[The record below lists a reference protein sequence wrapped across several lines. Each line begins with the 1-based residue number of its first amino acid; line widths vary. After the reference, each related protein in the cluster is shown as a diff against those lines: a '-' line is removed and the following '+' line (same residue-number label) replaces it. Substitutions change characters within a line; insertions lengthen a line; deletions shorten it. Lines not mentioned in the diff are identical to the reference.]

1 AKATLYDSGTKVPL
15 AISWGNKVPNGQIND
30 NFINLIDLS
39 PTFLEAAGIEPL
51 PKMSGVSL
59 LPILKGEKLDEP
71 KEKVFLERERHSIT
85 RKNKTGYPSRAI
97 RTDNFLYIRNLKS
110 NRWPAG
116 NPKRVLNEESYG
128 GADVD
133 ASPSKELI

>member
-1 AKATLYDSGTKVPL
+1 DRDVGGYGTFRKVRDVGKYDCRNDSDHGWPFPRAKATLYDSGTKVPL

-30 NFINLIDLS
+30 NFINLIDLA

-71 KEKVFLERERHSIT
+71 KEKVLLERERHSIT

-97 RTDNFLYIRNLKS
+97 RTDNFLYIR
-110 NRWPAG
+110 
-116 NPKRVLNEESYG
+116 
-128 GADVD
+128 
-133 ASPSKELI
+133 